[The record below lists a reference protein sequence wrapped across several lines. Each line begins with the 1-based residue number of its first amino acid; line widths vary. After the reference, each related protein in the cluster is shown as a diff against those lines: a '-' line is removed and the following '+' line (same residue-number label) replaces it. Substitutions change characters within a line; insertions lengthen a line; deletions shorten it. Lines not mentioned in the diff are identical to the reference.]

1 MPSVSKIQ
9 HVPSHAVRHQPS
21 AVSRQGQTARGVG
34 RTKGTLAITGLYIQW
49 VLSLVADPPY
59 RLTKNVFSLQSHA
72 TRVRFQEFGLLLS
85 RTLNILKE
93 PLNELPS
100 ILEQLAI
107 E

>member
-1 MPSVSKIQ
+1 MRFTISRRQFRVKDKPKGRWQ
-9 HVPSHAVRHQPS
+9 HERNSGHP
-21 AVSRQGQTARGVG
+21 
-34 RTKGTLAITGLYIQW
+34 
-49 VLSLVADPPY
+49 VADPLY

-72 TRVRFQEFGLLLS
+72 TRVRFQEFGLLLL

-93 PLNELPS
+93 PLNELSS